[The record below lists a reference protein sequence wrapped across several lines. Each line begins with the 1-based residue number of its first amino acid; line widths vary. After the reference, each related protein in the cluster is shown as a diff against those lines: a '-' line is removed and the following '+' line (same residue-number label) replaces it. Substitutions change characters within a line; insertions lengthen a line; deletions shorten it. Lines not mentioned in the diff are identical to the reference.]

1 MIGGTRLARRDVVLA
16 RGLRRDPFEGTG
28 AYRRRIRLQ
37 FEGLVALA
45 MAIVA
50 CGVAAALW
58 IRTISPLIDR
68 LT

>member
-1 MIGGTRLARRDVVLA
+1 MLG

-28 AYRRRIRLQ
+28 AYRRRLRLQ

-45 MAIVA
+45 LAIVA

-58 IRTISPLIDR
+58 IQTIAPLIDR

>member
-1 MIGGTRLARRDVVLA
+1 VLT

-28 AYRRRIRLQ
+28 AYRHRLRLQ

-45 MAIVA
+45 LAIVA
-50 CGVAAALW
+50 CGMVTALW
-58 IRTISPLIDR
+58 IRTLAPLIER

>member
-1 MIGGTRLARRDVVLA
+1 MFS

-28 AYRRRIRLQ
+28 AYRRRLRLQ

-45 MAIVA
+45 LAIIA
-50 CGVAAALW
+50 CGVTAALW
-58 IRTISPLIDR
+58 IQTIAPLIDR